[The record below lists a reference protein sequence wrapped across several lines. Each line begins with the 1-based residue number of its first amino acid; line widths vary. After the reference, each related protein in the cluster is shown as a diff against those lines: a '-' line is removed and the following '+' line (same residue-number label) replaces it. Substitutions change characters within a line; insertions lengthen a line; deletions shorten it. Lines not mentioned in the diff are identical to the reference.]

1 MRKDFL
7 FIMFLIWMGFLAG
20 CRASKESK
28 ARNERTAESEIG
40 VELRK
45 ADSLWSSIA
54 ERLTMKIEFY
64 PPSGYNECDL
74 GIGTLPTCPQAAQP
88 ETVPAGVANPLP
100 WQAQGVGAGGTGA
113 ALCPR
118 RQAQGQ
124 PNEAKKSLFE
134 AVPLGQAAG
143 SLYRTD
149 GTTPTSEG
157 FGGFGGL
164 GAVKSIEITT
174 ERTEDRSVI
183 TATDSVLEQKSAT
196 TETRQEEKAS
206 EARHDNGTVIGVAV
220 VAAVAALVYFL
231 LKQFLKK

>member
-64 PPSGYNECDL
+64 PLEYS
-74 GIGTLPTCPQAAQP
+74 IGNGTPTAFTGASLPAAP
-88 ETVPAGVANPLP
+88 CSTVPADIANPLP
-100 WQAQGVGAGGTGA
+100 WQAQGVGAGGMGA
-113 ALCPR
+113 AL
-118 RQAQGQ
+118 RQAQG
-124 PNEAKKSLFE
+124 PVNPPD
-134 AVPLGQAAG
+134 PLCK
-143 SLYRTD
+143 
-149 GTTPTSEG
+149 
-157 FGGFGGL
+157 GGI
-164 GAVKSIEITT
+164 KSIEFSI
-174 ERTEDRSVI
+174 EKTEDRSVI
-183 TATDSVLEQKSAT
+183 TATDSVSEQKTAT

-206 EARHDNGTVIGVAV
+206 EARHDNGTVIGVAI
-220 VAAVAALVYFL
+220 VAAVSALVYFL
-231 LKQFLKK
+231 LKQFLKP

>member
-1 MRKDFL
+1 
-7 FIMFLIWMGFLAG
+7 MFLILMSFLTG

-28 ARNERTAESEIG
+28 ARSERADKSEIG

-54 ERLTMKIEFY
+54 ERLTMKIKFY

-100 WQAQGVGAGGTGA
+100 WQAQGVGAGGM
-113 ALCPR
+113 
-118 RQAQGQ
+118 
-124 PNEAKKSLFE
+124 
-134 AVPLGQAAG
+134 
-143 SLYRTD
+143 
-149 GTTPTSEG
+149 
-157 FGGFGGL
+157 

-183 TATDSVLEQKSAT
+183 TATDSVLEQKTAS

-206 EARHDNGTVIGVAV
+206 ELRQDNGTWAIVSV
-220 VAAVAALVYFL
+220 VTAVAFIVIVLIVIRKFF
-231 LKQFLKK
+231 K

>member
-1 MRKDFL
+1 MSFL
-7 FIMFLIWMGFLAG
+7 TG

-28 ARNERTAESEIG
+28 ARSERADKSEIG

-100 WQAQGVGAGGTGA
+100 WQAQGVGASGTVA
-113 ALCPR
+113 AHPA
-118 RQAQGQ
+118 AQGTI
-124 PNEAKKSLFE
+124 E
-134 AVPLGQAAG
+134 
-143 SLYRTD
+143 
-149 GTTPTSEG
+149 
-157 FGGFGGL
+157 
-164 GAVKSIEITT
+164 SIEFST

-183 TATDSVLEQKSAT
+183 TATDSVLEQKTAS

-206 EARHDNGTVIGVAV
+206 ELRQDNGTWAIVSV
-220 VAAVAALVYFL
+220 VTAVAFIVIVLIVIRKFF
-231 LKQFLKK
+231 K

>member
-64 PPSGYNECDL
+64 PQLGDFGTSGHGTEGPQTIIQKSL
-74 GIGTLPTCPQAAQP
+74 GNGTSLPAAP
-88 ETVPAGVANPLP
+88 LWPVPAGVAKPLP

-113 ALCPR
+113 VNPPDPLC
-118 RQAQGQ
+118 
-124 PNEAKKSLFE
+124 K
-134 AVPLGQAAG
+134 
-143 SLYRTD
+143 
-149 GTTPTSEG
+149 
-157 FGGFGGL
+157 GGI
-164 GAVKSIEITT
+164 KSIEFSI
-174 ERTEDRSVI
+174 EKTEDRSVI
-183 TATDSVLEQKSAT
+183 TATDSVLEQKTAT

-206 EARHDNGTVIGVAV
+206 EARHDNGTVLIVSVA
-220 VAAVAALVYFL
+220 AAVAFL
-231 LKQFLKK
+231 LALLIIIKKLLHK

>member
-1 MRKDFL
+1 
-7 FIMFLIWMGFLAG
+7 MGFLAG

-64 PPSGYNECDL
+64 PLEYS
-74 GIGTLPTCPQAAQP
+74 IGNGTPTAFTGASLPAAP
-88 ETVPAGVANPLP
+88 CSTVPAGVANPLP
-100 WQAQGVGAGGTGA
+100 WQAQGVGAGGMGA
-113 ALCPR
+113 AHPA
-118 RQAQGQ
+118 AQG
-124 PNEAKKSLFE
+124 PVNPPD
-134 AVPLGQAAG
+134 PLCK
-143 SLYRTD
+143 
-149 GTTPTSEG
+149 
-157 FGGFGGL
+157 GGI
-164 GAVKSIEITT
+164 KSIEFST
-174 ERTEDRSVI
+174 ERTEDRSFI
-183 TATDSVLEQKSAT
+183 TAMDSVLEQKTAT

-206 EARHDNGTVIGVAV
+206 EARHDNGTVIGVAI

>member
-1 MRKDFL
+1 
-7 FIMFLIWMGFLAG
+7 MFLIWLGFLAG

-64 PPSGYNECDL
+64 PQLGDFWTSGHETEGLQSIIQKSL
-74 GIGTLPTCPQAAQP
+74 GIGTSLPAAP
-88 ETVPAGVANPLP
+88 LWPVPAGVANPLP
-100 WQAQGVGAGGTGA
+100 WQAQGVGAGGM
-113 ALCPR
+113 
-118 RQAQGQ
+118 
-124 PNEAKKSLFE
+124 
-134 AVPLGQAAG
+134 
-143 SLYRTD
+143 
-149 GTTPTSEG
+149 
-157 FGGFGGL
+157 

-183 TATDSVLEQKSAT
+183 TATDSVSEQKTAT

-206 EARHDNGTVIGVAV
+206 EARHDNGTVLIV
-220 VAAVAALVYFL
+220 AVAAAVVL
-231 LKQFLKK
+231 LLALLIIIKKLLHK

>member
-74 GIGTLPTCPQAAQP
+74 GIGTLPTCHQAAQP

-100 WQAQGVGAGGTGA
+100 WQAQGVGAGGMGA
-113 ALCPR
+113 AL
-118 RQAQGQ
+118 RQAQGPALRQ
-124 PNEAKKSLFE
+124 AQGPALRQ
-134 AVPLGQAAG
+134 AQGPLAQ
-143 SLYRTD
+143 
-149 GTTPTSEG
+149 
-157 FGGFGGL
+157 GGI
-164 GAVKSIEITT
+164 KSIEITAESGT
-174 ERTEDRSVI
+174 STGSVS
-183 TATDSVLEQKSAT
+183 AVDSTYEEKSAT

-206 EARHDNGTVIGVAV
+206 EARHDNGTVIGVAI

-231 LKQFLKK
+231 LKQFLKP

>member
-88 ETVPAGVANPLP
+88 ETVPAGVANPLL
-100 WQAQGVGAGGTGA
+100 WQAQGVGAGGMGA
-113 ALCPR
+113 AL
-118 RQAQGQ
+118 RQAQG
-124 PNEAKKSLFE
+124 PVNPPD
-134 AVPLGQAAG
+134 PLCK
-143 SLYRTD
+143 
-149 GTTPTSEG
+149 
-157 FGGFGGL
+157 GGI
-164 GAVKSIEITT
+164 KSIEFST

-183 TATDSVLEQKSAT
+183 TATDSVLEQKTAT
-196 TETRQEEKAS
+196 TETRQEVKAS
-206 EARHDNGTVIGVAV
+206 EARHDNGTVIGVAI

-231 LKQFLKK
+231 LKQFLKP